1 MSTISTTDQVIFDQ
15 STTSES
21 AATST
26 LPATISAVIVGA
38 LFIFAVGFSSMSA
51 AHNAA
56 HDTRHTV
63 AFPCH

>member
-1 MSTISTTDQVIFDQ
+1 MT
-15 STTSES
+15 

-26 LPATISAVIVGA
+26 VSTQIAVRTGVLPALSSIAAG
-38 LFIFAVGFSSMSA
+38 LLLIFAVGFSHMSA

-56 HDTRHTV
+56 HDTRHAA

>member
-1 MSTISTTDQVIFDQ
+1 MT
-15 STTSES
+15 

-26 LPATISAVIVGA
+26 VSTHAAVRTSALPAFASIAAG
-38 LFIFAVGFSSMSA
+38 LLLIFAVGFSHMSA

-56 HDTRHTV
+56 HDTRHTA